1 MNKRK
6 LLRSIPTLAITI
18 LLLLGNSLAAAATDS
33 GAANNTITTTTTTTT
48 TPIKHLIVIFQENIS
63 FDHYFA
69 TYPYA
74 KNSPGEPSFLALPDT
89 PSINGLT
96 KALLNNNTNLVDPF
110 RMDKQDAKTVASC
123 DNNPTIHKQTNDF
136 V

>member
-1 MNKRK
+1 
-6 LLRSIPTLAITI
+6 
-18 LLLLGNSLAAAATDS
+18 LLGSALAAVALNSISIQSVVAETNS
-33 GAANNTITTTTTTTT
+33 SAANTVITTITSTA
-48 TPIKHLIVIFQENIS
+48 IKHLIVIFQENIS

-89 PSINGLT
+89 SSINGLT
-96 KALLNNNTNLVDPF
+96 KALLNNNTLVDPF

-136 V
+136 A

>member
-1 MNKRK
+1 
-6 LLRSIPTLAITI
+6 
-18 LLLLGNSLAAAATDS
+18 LLGSALAAVALNSISIQSVVAETNS
-33 GAANNTITTTTTTTT
+33 SAANTVITTITSTA
-48 TPIKHLIVIFQENIS
+48 IKHLIVIFQENIS

-96 KALLNNNTNLVDPF
+96 KALLNNTNLVDPF

-136 V
+136 A

>member
-1 MNKRK
+1 M
-6 LLRSIPTLAITI
+6 
-18 LLLLGNSLAAAATDS
+18 LGSALAAVALYSISIQSVVAETNS
-33 GAANNTITTTTTTTT
+33 SAANTVITTTTS

-74 KNSPGEPSFLALPDT
+74 KNSPGVPSFLALPDT
-89 PSINGLT
+89 LSINGLT

>member
-18 LLLLGNSLAAAATDS
+18 LLLAGSSLAAAAANS

-96 KALLNNNTNLVDPF
+96 KALLNNTNLVDPF
-110 RMDKQDAKTVASC
+110 RMDKEDAKTVASC